1 MIDSEQGKT
10 DKTDETY
17 KTDKTDKTDKNKKE
31 KYSDYENVIRTK
43 CNQIIETAENNG
55 FTNKILGLIYTY
67 IHYII
72 IFSVAFIFSFNN
84 NIVHLCILLIIVS
97 LDAFSIIV
105 LHGCPLTHLE
115 QKYLHTNTCEERSQ
129 LLNNAGIVYTCQ
141 HEYEKQVELM
151 INVWTL
157 IAVKCL
163 LLILFKTFNFKLQNH
178 NNIYA

>member
-1 MIDSEQGKT
+1 MTDSEQGKT
-10 DKTDETY
+10 DKNE
-17 KTDKTDKTDKNKKE
+17 TDKPDKNDKTETCNDC
-31 KYSDYENVIRTK
+31 ENVIRTN
-43 CNQIIETAENNG
+43 CNKLIDTAEKNG

-67 IHYII
+67 VHYII
-72 IFSVAFIFSFNN
+72 ICSVAFIFSFNN
-84 NIVHLCILLIIVS
+84 NILHLCILLIIVS

-129 LLNNAGIVYTCQ
+129 LLKNAGIVYTCD

-163 LLILFKTFNFKLQNH
+163 LLILFKTFNFKLHNH